1 MVWFLRDASDP
12 SCAPGRVFL
21 RSSCPKPIGRR
32 IFYTT
37 RSRRAMS
44 YADKTLTCRDCGTE
58 FVFTAGEQEF
68 YAQKGFTNEPTR
80 CPACRQARKAG
91 GSRGGGYGDRDSYGG
106 RGGYSSG
113 PREMHTTTCASCG
126 KEAQVPFVP
135 RGDKPVY
142 CSDCF
147 QQQRRSSAGW

>member
-1 MVWFLRDASDP
+1 
-12 SCAPGRVFL
+12 
-21 RSSCPKPIGRR
+21 
-32 IFYTT
+32 
-37 RSRRAMS
+37 MS
-44 YADKTLTCRDCGTE
+44 YADKTITCRDCGTD
-58 FVFTAGEQEF
+58 FVFTSGEQEF

-80 CPACRQARKAG
+80 CPACRQTRKAG
-91 GSRGGGYGDRDSYGG
+91 SGRSSGYGDSGGYSSGGYDDRGSSGG

-113 PREMHTTTCASCG
+113 PREMHSATCASCG

-147 QQQRRSSAGW
+147 QQQRQSSGRSSNRW

>member
-1 MVWFLRDASDP
+1 ML
-12 SCAPGRVFL
+12 
-21 RSSCPKPIGRR
+21 
-32 IFYTT
+32 YTDQII
-37 RSRRAMS
+37 A
-44 YADKTLTCRDCGTE
+44 CVDCSTE
-58 FVFTAGEQEF
+58 FTFSAKEQEF

-80 CPACRQARKAG
+80 CPSCRQQRKAG
-91 GSRGGGYGDRDSYGG
+91 GGGRSGGRDSYSSGGYGDSDSYGS

-113 PREMHTTTCASCG
+113 PREMHSATCASCG

-147 QQQRRSSAGW
+147 QQQRRSGARW

>member
-1 MVWFLRDASDP
+1 
-12 SCAPGRVFL
+12 
-21 RSSCPKPIGRR
+21 
-32 IFYTT
+32 
-37 RSRRAMS
+37 MS
-44 YADKTLTCRDCGTE
+44 YADKTITCRDCGMD

-80 CPACRQARKAG
+80 CPSCRKARKSG
-91 GSRGGGYGDRDSYGG
+91 GGGGYGERDSYGG
-106 RGGYSSG
+106 GGRGGYG
-113 PREMHTTTCASCG
+113 GGAREMHTTTCASCG

-147 QQQRRSSAGW
+147 QQQRRSSARW

>member
-1 MVWFLRDASDP
+1 
-12 SCAPGRVFL
+12 
-21 RSSCPKPIGRR
+21 
-32 IFYTT
+32 
-37 RSRRAMS
+37 MS
-44 YADKTLTCRDCGTE
+44 YADRTLTCRDCGTE

-80 CPACRQARKAG
+80 CQSCRQTRK
-91 GSRGGGYGDRDSYGG
+91 SGGGGRGASGDRDSYGG
-106 RGGYSSG
+106 RDNSYSNR
-113 PREMHTTTCASCG
+113 PREMHTAICASCG

-147 QQQRRSSAGW
+147 QQQRKTNSRW

>member
-1 MVWFLRDASDP
+1 MD
-12 SCAPGRVFL
+12 
-21 RSSCPKPIGRR
+21 
-32 IFYTT
+32 
-37 RSRRAMS
+37 
-44 YADKTLTCRDCGTE
+44 

-80 CPACRQARKAG
+80 CPSCRQARKAG
-91 GSRGGGYGDRDSYGG
+91 GGGS
-106 RGGYSSG
+106 RGGYSDRDSFGGGRSYDRG

-126 KEAQVPFVP
+126 REAQVPFVP

-147 QQQRRSSAGW
+147 QQQRSGGAGGGRSRERW

>member
-1 MVWFLRDASDP
+1 
-12 SCAPGRVFL
+12 
-21 RSSCPKPIGRR
+21 
-32 IFYTT
+32 
-37 RSRRAMS
+37 MS
-44 YADKTLTCRDCGTE
+44 YADKTITCRDCGTD

-80 CPACRQARKAG
+80 CPSCRQSRKASG
-91 GSRGGGYGDRDSYGG
+91 GGRSGGGYGDRDSYGSRG
-106 RGGYSSG
+106 GGGGGYSSG
-113 PREMHTTTCASCG
+113 GAREMHTTTCASCG

-147 QQQRRSSAGW
+147 QQQRRSSSSSRW

>member
-1 MVWFLRDASDP
+1 PYGQIVSFLRDASAP
-12 SCAPGRVFL
+12 SCASGRVFL
-21 RSSCPKPIGRR
+21 RLSFSKPHGQR

-44 YADKTLTCRDCGTE
+44 YADKTLTCRDCGSE

-91 GSRGGGYGDRDSYGG
+91 ASRGGGYGDQDSYGS

-113 PREMHTTTCASCG
+113 PREMHTTT
-126 KEAQVPFVP
+126 
-135 RGDKPVY
+135 
-142 CSDCF
+142 
-147 QQQRRSSAGW
+147 